1 MRLLNRS
8 AGRLTRGRR
17 GPLAGLVVLLL
28 GLLMTGGLYSAF
40 APSQQ
45 AAAGQASAD
54 EELVAQGREL
64 FLVGCAFCH
73 GKNGEG
79 VETSDGQQLGP
90 VLVGVGS
97 AAVDFQVGTGRMPL
111 SANLPQAHDKP
122 VQFSD
127 EQISQMAAYVAQL
140 APGPAI
146 PAAEYQEFTDDPE
159 RISTGNELF
168 RTNCAMCHNVVGAG
182 GALTRGKYAP
192 NLQDVSAKH
201 VYEAM
206 LTGPQSMPVF
216 NDANITPEE
225 KQDIASYLHYVG
237 TQPTPGGLSLGSLGP
252 VSEGLFVWVGGI
264 LALVGCAVWL
274 GARAS

>member
-1 MRLLNRS
+1 VKAL
-8 AGRLTRGRR
+8 AARR
-17 GPLAGLVVLLL
+17 RHPLATVVVTLLALLVV
-28 GLLMTGGLYSAF
+28 GGAYTALT
-40 APSQQ
+40 PSKAV
-45 AAAGQASAD
+45 AAAASTADVQA
-54 EELVAQGREL
+54 GREL
-64 FLVGCAFCH
+64 FLANCANCH
-73 GKNGEG
+73 GLQAQG
-79 VETSDGQQLGP
+79 TDAGP
-90 VLVGVGS
+90 TLIGVG
-97 AAVDFQVGTGRMPL
+97 AASVDFQVGTGRMPL

-127 EQISQMAAYVAQL
+127 EQIGQMAAYVAQL

-146 PAAEYQEFTDDPE
+146 PAAEYQEFSDDPE